1 MTDPETI
8 ARARHKRLSVVRF
21 AGVALALVGAAIV
34 AGKVDL
40 PRLLGVIIMGLG
52 LFYGV
57 IFPARLVRRWKRQ
70 DGRKG

>member
-1 MTDPETI
+1 MIDPETI

-21 AGVALALVGAAIV
+21 AGVALALVGASIV

-40 PRLLGVIIMGLG
+40 PRLLGLIIMGLG
-52 LFYGV
+52 LFYGT
-57 IFPARLVRRWKRQ
+57 IFPSRLVRRWKQQ

>member
-21 AGVALALVGAAIV
+21 AGVGLALVGAAIM

-40 PRLLGVIIMGLG
+40 PRLVGLIVLLLGV
-52 LFYGV
+52 FYGM

-70 DGRKG
+70 DGREG